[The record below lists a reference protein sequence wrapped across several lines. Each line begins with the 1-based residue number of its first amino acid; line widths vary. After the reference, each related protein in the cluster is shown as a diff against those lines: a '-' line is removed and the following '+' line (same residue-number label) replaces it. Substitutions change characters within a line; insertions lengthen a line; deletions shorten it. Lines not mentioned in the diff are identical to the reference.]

1 MAALVAARAP
11 LALRAS
17 TSAPRTQRRSLAV
30 RASTENEQ
38 ETAAAKNVVFYKG
51 NNFTEEEVRF
61 AASEPQESLEIK
73 PHGAAGGR
81 PRNLCGAVWRVWPSP
96 PPLPPPPA
104 AAALEHST
112 RAHNL
117 PPTCLPPTP
126 AVEEGLCGGRQACC
140 HPGLLSE

>member
-61 AASEPQESLEIK
+61 AASAPQESLEIK

-81 PRNLCGAVWRVWPSP
+81 PRNLCGGRVARV
-96 PPLPPPPA
+96 A
-104 AAALEHST
+104 AAAAAAAAACRRRPEHST